1 MRHHIMVVRILK
13 REFHVGNSTAT
24 VSLGIPLSFCQIG
37 MMVVKNM
44 APMNNVN
51 KIMGVKIFQTGHSA

>member
-1 MRHHIMVVRILK
+1 MGVPCWKQHR
-13 REFHVGNSTAT
+13 NN
-24 VSLGIPLSFCQIG
+24 VSRIPLSFYQIG

-44 APMNNVN
+44 APINNVN